1 MRSREKRLPQEVLG
15 EHLEGFSKMRIATL
29 RFAWLAGVLAAIVS
43 ASSTA
48 GAFYEARDAQ
58 YVSTSPNPAVIRYI
72 ICLEDAVGSTAR
84 NVAIADALAGAEKSC
99 ERWALRLPNTPG
111 EPNAGDIRQSIL
123 HCGFRPGDASP
134 DAGCG
139 KAAGAGNV
147 DRASANPDQ
156 VVIAPEI
163 IEVGKWAEGLA
174 WDGRSLW
181 VAESGQRTVA
191 RIDLAARRVVD
202 RAKVGR
208 LPTDM
213 VATAGGDVDV
223 LVATDKLV
231 WKRSAN
237 GGSATLTKLDE
248 CPQAMIG
255 GAQALW
261 VLTLPDC
268 SSDKSRLIRVDRGNG
283 RQSRTDELGQWG
295 QAMTAQGNQIWI
307 AHARGPALTVAD
319 QDTLDATSIKVS
331 GASLWSLAANSR
343 NVFGGGREDE
353 NNEAGLVVM
362 FDPVNRTEVH
372 RATMSQLVT
381 RIVSDENHVV
391 ALGNKGTIWVFA
403 ARDLS
408 LQRTITLSTG
418 AFEPHGAI
426 FHQDSILISVGQFSG
441 ENGAVFV
448 VGDWR
453 PGQRQSNLPA
463 TEPVAPAP
471 GQRIW
476 PSFDCAAA
484 NSAAERVICANSQLA
499 SLDRALDAGYGM
511 ALSNITSAAVGGT
524 AADVLAFKKEQR
536 AWLRQRDDCRGDEN
550 CLFAAYQSRLRV
562 LDKMNQPE

>member
-1 MRSREKRLPQEVLG
+1 MHV
-15 EHLEGFSKMRIATL
+15 ATL
-29 RFAWLAGVLAAIVS
+29 RSLWLASLLAAFLS
-43 ASSTA
+43 APLTA
-48 GAFYEARDAQ
+48 QAFYEAHDAE
-58 YVSTSPNPAVIRYI
+58 YVTSSRNEAVIQYI
-72 ICLEDAVGSTAR
+72 ICLEDAVGSMPR

-99 ERWALRLPNTPG
+99 QRWAKRLPNTQG
-111 EPNAGDIRQSIL
+111 EPNAEDIRQSIME
-123 HCGFRPGDASP
+123 CGFRPGDASRDADCGKVA
-134 DAGCG
+134 DAGN
-139 KAAGAGNV
+139 KNAGSGP
-147 DRASANPDQ
+147 ANPDQ

-163 IEVGKWAEGLA
+163 IDVGKWAEGLA

-191 RIDLAARRVVD
+191 RIDLAARRIVE

-213 VATAGGDVDV
+213 VATAAGDVNA
-223 LVATDKLV
+223 LIATDKLI

-237 GGSATLTKLDE
+237 GRSATLTQLAE
-248 CPQAMIG
+248 CPQAMID

-268 SSDKSRLIRVDRGNG
+268 SSDKSRLIRVDRASG
-283 RQSRTDELGQWG
+283 RQTRTDELGQWG
-295 QAMTAQGNQIWI
+295 QAMTAQGDQIWI

-319 QDTLDATSIKVS
+319 QGSLDATSIKVA
-331 GASLWSLAANSR
+331 GASLWSLSANSR

-353 NNEAGLVVM
+353 NNNAGLVIM
-362 FDPVNRTEVH
+362 FDPVNRTEIH
-372 RATMSQLVT
+372 REPVSQLVMK
-381 RIVSDENHVV
+381 IISDDDHVV
-391 ALGNKGTIWVFA
+391 ALGNKGTIWVFS
-403 ARDLS
+403 ARDLT

-426 FHQDSILISVGQFSG
+426 LHQDSILISVGQFRG

-453 PGQRQSNLPA
+453 PGRRQSNLPA
-463 TEPVAPAP
+463 AGPVAPAP

-476 PSFDCAAA
+476 PSFDCGAA
-484 NSAAERVICANSQLA
+484 NSEAEHAICANSQLA
-499 SLDRALDAGYGM
+499 SLDRALDAGYSM

-524 AADVLAFKKEQR
+524 VADVRAFKKEQR
-536 AWLRQRDDCRGDEN
+536 AWLRKRNDCRGDEG